1 MHIVS
6 ALISPPSLNIFFFD
20 SMLHFS
26 SLSSWFLVSTII
38 RVQPWKSLCKK
49 EVWARGLKDWWPC
62 PFPHLLLISVL
73 MWSKLYCFA
82 HRQATPPSPGHPSLS
97 LSVRHTSL
105 PWGALLKADHWSSA
119 KGLRGSDHSAL
130 LTFVCL
136 IPNYDVLRHKG
147 LLMALHVLNICAAS
161 WSKGHLQQDS
171 KYAHRK

>member
-6 ALISPPSLNIFFFD
+6 ALIPPPSLNIFFFD

-105 PWGALLKADHWSSA
+105 PWGALLKCQGPSRVRPQCPLDLCLLNSKLWCIKAQRTTNGFACIKHLCCFLI
-119 KGLRGSDHSAL
+119 KGPF
-130 LTFVCL
+130 TT
-136 IPNYDVLRHKG
+136 G
-147 LLMALHVLNICAAS
+147 L
-161 WSKGHLQQDS
+161 
-171 KYAHRK
+171 